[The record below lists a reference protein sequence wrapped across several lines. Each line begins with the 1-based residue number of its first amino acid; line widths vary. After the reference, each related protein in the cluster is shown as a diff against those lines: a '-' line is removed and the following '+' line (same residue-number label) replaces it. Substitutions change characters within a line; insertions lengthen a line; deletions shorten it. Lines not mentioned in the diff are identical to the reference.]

1 MTEVAFHFNAVD
13 KLAYAC
19 RLLRKAF
26 STSAKVIVTGQAEQ
40 LQILDADLWTFD
52 PVAFIPHCFAD
63 APESAILSS
72 PIILAVTAE
81 QLPMSLPHHQIMV
94 NLGQSLIKGFE
105 TFERVI
111 EVVSLAEDDKAMA
124 RQRWKHY
131 AERGYPLLRHDL
143 SAVKVAA

>member
-19 RLLRKAF
+19 RLLRKACA
-26 STSAKVIVTGQAEQ
+26 STARVIVTGDAEQ
-40 LQILDADLWTFD
+40 MKLLDAQLWTFD
-52 PVAFIPHCFAD
+52 PMSFVPHCLSD
-63 APESAILSS
+63 ASPETLALTPVIL
-72 PIILAVTAE
+72 TTDGN
-81 QLPMSLPHHQIMV
+81 LPTSVPHHEVMI

-111 EVVSLAEDDKAMA
+111 EVVCLDEQDKALA

-131 AERGYPLLRHDL
+131 SERGYPLVRHDL
-143 SAVKVAA
+143 SPKKVPA